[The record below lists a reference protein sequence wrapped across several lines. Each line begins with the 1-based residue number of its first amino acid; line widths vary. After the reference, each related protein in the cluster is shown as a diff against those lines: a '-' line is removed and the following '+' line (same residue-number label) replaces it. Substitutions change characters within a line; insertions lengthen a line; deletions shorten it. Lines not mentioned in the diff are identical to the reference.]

1 MNIGEESKIAEGP
14 SIREAGD
21 KAPGGL
27 QVHLHNIPIH
37 SLDPGVYS
45 FPCYGLGSEIPGN
58 EACVVCTLSQ
68 GETHTGQ
75 AASKITFWLLLHI
88 NKNKE
93 FVEAPW
99 KAWKKLSALDL
110 EAALQ

>member
-1 MNIGEESKIAEGP
+1 MTLGFTA
-14 SIREAGD
+14 
-21 KAPGGL
+21 
-27 QVHLHNIPIH
+27 
-37 SLDPGVYS
+37 
-45 FPCYGLGSEIPGN
+45 FPAVGWEVKYRGN
-58 EACVVCTLSQ
+58 EACVVCALSQ